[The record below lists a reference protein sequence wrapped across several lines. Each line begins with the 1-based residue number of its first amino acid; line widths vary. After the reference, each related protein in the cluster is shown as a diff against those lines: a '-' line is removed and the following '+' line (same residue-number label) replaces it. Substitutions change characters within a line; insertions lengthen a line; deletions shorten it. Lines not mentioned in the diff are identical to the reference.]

1 MNSLADL
8 LSSRVKAEV
17 LRLLFGA
24 GAAEL
29 HVREIA
35 RRAGLNE
42 ATVRQELSRLR
53 RLGVV
58 TSRKD
63 GNRSLYRAA
72 AGHPLYPDLRGLVLK
87 TSGLADVLR
96 EAIASPRIRVAFVF
110 GSVAEGTEEPASDVD
125 LMVIGD
131 LTLRDLTK
139 MLSGV
144 SARLNREINPHLL
157 SPDEFAKKR
166 RARDHFLT
174 TVRRGAKVFVTG
186 DVHDLEAVG
195 R

>member
-1 MNSLADL
+1 MDALADL
-8 LSSRVKAEV
+8 LSSRVKAQA
-17 LRLLFGA
+17 LRLLFGPGA
-24 GAAEL
+24 GEL

-42 ATVRQELSRLR
+42 ATVRQELR
-53 RLGVV
+53 RLLRLGLV

-63 GNRSLYRAA
+63 GNRTLYRAA
-72 AGHPLYPDLRGLVLK
+72 GGHPLYPDLRGLVLK
-87 TSGLADVLR
+87 TVGLADVLR
-96 EAIASPRIRVAFVF
+96 EALASPRIRVAFVF
-110 GSVAEGTEEPASDVD
+110 GSVAEGAEEPRSDVD

-131 LTLRDLTK
+131 LTLRQLSK

-144 SARLNREINPHLL
+144 SLRLNREVNPHVFT
-157 SPDEFAKKR
+157 PREFARRK

-174 TVRRGAKVFVTG
+174 TVRRAAKIFVIG
-186 DVHDLEAVG
+186 DAHDVEAVG